1 MKLTYTV
8 EEVAEVL
15 GVSKSSVYNLRN
27 AGTIH
32 QLTKLPGV
40 LFSVKEIQAIAG
52 LETEVNSINYRALKA
67 ENEEL
72 AKENAKLKNSIKK
85 SPAIYWRLRGNLSM
99 TSIMKIA
106 GFVLLLGTPG
116 SLEID
121 VLTFYEAMLQGLL
134 GITLLYSGIYIDKLK
149 KAQ

>member
-1 MKLTYTV
+1 MKITYTV
-8 EEVAEVL
+8 DETAEVL
-15 GVSKSSVYNLRN
+15 GISKSSVYNLRN

-40 LFSVKEIQAIAG
+40 LFSVKEIQSIAG

-85 SPAIYWRLRGNLSM
+85 I
-99 TSIMKIA
+99 TSQ
-106 GFVLLLGTPG
+106 
-116 SLEID
+116 
-121 VLTFYEAMLQGLL
+121 MLM
-134 GITLLYSGIYIDKLK
+134 ITGEM
-149 KAQ
+149 

>member
-40 LFSVKEIQAIAG
+40 LFSVEEIQNLAG
-52 LETEVNSINYRALKA
+52 LETEINAVNYRALKA

-72 AKENAKLKNSIKK
+72 AEENARLKNDIKK
-85 SPAIYWRLRGNLSM
+85 IASSILAITGEL
-99 TSIMKIA
+99 
-106 GFVLLLGTPG
+106 
-116 SLEID
+116 
-121 VLTFYEAMLQGLL
+121 
-134 GITLLYSGIYIDKLK
+134 
-149 KAQ
+149 

>member
-15 GVSKSSVYNLRN
+15 GISKSSVYNLRN

-40 LFSVKEIQAIAG
+40 LFSVKEIKSIAG
-52 LETEVNSINYRALKA
+52 LETEVNSVNYRALKA

-72 AKENAKLKNSIKK
+72 AKENAKLKTDIKK
-85 SPAIYWRLRGNLSM
+85 IAS
-99 TSIMKIA
+99 SI
-106 GFVLLLGTPG
+106 
-116 SLEID
+116 
-121 VLTFYEAMLQGLL
+121 LT
-134 GITLLYSGIYIDKLK
+134 ITGEL
-149 KAQ
+149 

>member
-40 LFSVKEIQAIAG
+40 LFSVKEIQEVAG
-52 LETEVNSINYRALKA
+52 LETEINAVNYRALKV
-67 ENEEL
+67 ECERLTE
-72 AKENAKLKNSIKK
+72 ENAKLKNDIKK
-85 SPAIYWRLRGNLSM
+85 IAS
-99 TSIMKIA
+99 SI
-106 GFVLLLGTPG
+106 
-116 SLEID
+116 
-121 VLTFYEAMLQGLL
+121 LT
-134 GITLLYSGIYIDKLK
+134 ITGEL
-149 KAQ
+149 